1 LSRKDVDL
9 FMNFDGIDLP
19 GGEETVVL
27 IHGLTGGPFELNYLA
42 KKLNKAG
49 YTVKVPLMAGHGTSL
64 EELKKTHWQDWY
76 HSIKQVIL
84 DLETEGR
91 PLYVGGLCMGA
102 VLALHV
108 AFDLKEKICGVVSM
122 STTLRYNGWNIP
134 WYSFLLA
141 LNYYTP
147 VRYLYSYPEREPYG
161 IKNERLR
168 RIVVK
173 GMQDNTIAY
182 GQVPGV
188 SIRELYKLANTVKRE
203 LPQIKTPTLILHSRE
218 DDTASVKNADYIE
231 RHTGAAYVRKILLTD
246 CYHMIT
252 IDNQKD
258 LVAEEIDAFFKK
270 VAMLPA

>member
-1 LSRKDVDL
+1 
-9 FMNFDGIDLP
+9 
-19 GGEETVVL
+19 
-27 IHGLTGGPFELNYLA
+27 
-42 KKLNKAG
+42 
-49 YTVKVPLMAGHGTSL
+49 
-64 EELKKTHWQDWY
+64 
-76 HSIKQVIL
+76 
-84 DLETEGR
+84 
-91 PLYVGGLCMGA
+91 
-102 VLALHV
+102 
-108 AFDLKEKICGVVSM
+108 
-122 STTLRYNGWNIP
+122 
-134 WYSFLLA
+134 
-141 LNYYTP
+141 
-147 VRYLYSYPEREPYG
+147 LYSYPEREPYG

-173 GMQDNTIAY
+173 GMQDNNTAY

-203 LPQIKTPTLILHSRE
+203 LPQIKTPMLILHSRE

-258 LVAEEIDAFFKK
+258 LVVEEIDAFFKK

>member
-1 LSRKDVDL
+1 MK
-9 FMNFDGIDLP
+9 FDGIDLP

-49 YTVKVPLMAGHGTSL
+49 YTVKVPLLAGHGTSL
-64 EELKKTHWQDWY
+64 EELKKTRWQDWY
-76 HSIKQVIL
+76 HSVKQVIL
-84 DLETEGR
+84 DLDTEGR

-102 VLALHV
+102 VLAQHV
-108 AFDLKEKICGVVSM
+108 AFDLKEKISGVVSM
-122 STTLRYNGWNIP
+122 STTLRYDGWNIP

-147 VRYLYSYPEREPYG
+147 ARYLYSYPEREPFG

-168 RIVVK
+168 RFVVK
-173 GMQDNTIAY
+173 GMQDKDNTIAY
-182 GQVPGV
+182 DKIPGV
-188 SIRELYKLANTVKRE
+188 SIGELYKLANTVKRE
-203 LPQIKTPTLILHSRE
+203 LPQIKAPTLILHSRQ

-231 RHTGAAYVRKILLTD
+231 RHTGADYVRKILLTD

-258 LVAEEIDAFFKK
+258 LVAEEIDAFLKK
-270 VAMLPA
+270 IAMLPA